1 MTHHKIRE
9 KKNLKFT
16 TGWKK
21 NMEKGGE
28 PLREVI
34 LKDSEISN
42 KETLSEDILLLL
54 TFWLIQY
61 QSVNEIQRSV
71 VIIASESPEPPDK
84 PYNWVESPISP
95 IPSPPISHVEHVDS
109 TELNKEIVEFHVRGS
124 SLEHHSFAWD
134 EIVITTQFRH
144 NNISFNF

>member
-34 LKDSEISN
+34 LKDSEISK

-61 QSVNEIQRSV
+61 QSVNEI
-71 VIIASESPEPPDK
+71 
-84 PYNWVESPISP
+84 
-95 IPSPPISHVEHVDS
+95 
-109 TELNKEIVEFHVRGS
+109 
-124 SLEHHSFAWD
+124 
-134 EIVITTQFRH
+134 
-144 NNISFNF
+144 